1 MYMYFW
7 LKNKKLNI
15 KNLPTKP
22 MSGGN
27 PDIDKIVS
35 TTDIEIKLYL
45 LKIFNEL
52 VVFIFFR
59 SNKNSKE
66 KNIYNI

>member
-1 MYMYFW
+1 
-7 LKNKKLNI
+7 
-15 KNLPTKP
+15 